1 MLNFKIAKKSYLLFT
16 GFFLLLSQGLFS
28 MEEPFGSGRRSRG
41 GFFLPAEDEF
51 EKKNA
56 FADLQKWTKEL
67 AKTPGDTELLA
78 KVEAAQAKYNDL
90 TGRSF
95 KSGFWAP
102 FKNKFPNIN
111 SITAF
116 FGMIICSC
124 TLYPFVEK
132 VSEEMKNQLNG
143 SMSNWFYFLFGG
155 LGSKISREVAHCQV
169 VFDSLTKELALVTRL
184 SSREV
189 SAGMNT
195 RVRLPNDP
203 TSPDNKD
210 SQKPSE
216 SVVQEA
222 YKCPICQQA
231 EGSMEFFFD
240 CEGKTDHGM
249 HPECAIKLF
258 ASSKDKNCPICKAER
273 KFDVMS
279 KDPAISSHLVKLN
292 IKSALQS
299 HVLIFNAAQKKINVL
314 IKQINKVHDKN
325 KYLTERTMLY
335 GILMDIRNLT
345 DILGNVI
352 CQNDFY
358 NQETLK
364 KLDVASAIGSYNCQT
379 LIAYIKNSVRNDV
392 SGLRRDGIG
401 SGYSG
406 SGLGSGF
413 GSGLGGSG
421 F

>member
-1 MLNFKIAKKSYLLFT
+1 MLNFKNSKKSYLLFT

-51 EKKNA
+51 EKRNA
-56 FADLQKWTKEL
+56 FADLQKAIKKLTSNPNDPDSL
-67 AKTPGDTELLA
+67 AE
-78 KVEAAQAKYNDL
+78 VHAAQSKYNDL

-143 SMSNWFYFLFGG
+143 SMSNWFYYLFGG
-155 LGSKISREVAHCQV
+155 LGSKVAREVAHCKEL
-169 VFDSLTKELALVTRL
+169 FDSLTREIALVTRL

-189 SAGMNT
+189 SSGMNT
-195 RVRLPNDP
+195 RIRLPNDP
-203 TSPDNKD
+203 TNPDNKD
-210 SQKPSE
+210 AQKPSE
-216 SVVQEA
+216 IAAQET
-222 YKCPICQQA
+222 YKCPICQKSD
-231 EGSMEFFFD
+231 GPMEFFFD
-240 CEGKTDHGM
+240 CNGKTDHGM
-249 HPECAIKLF
+249 HPECAIQLF

-299 HVLIFNAAQKKINVL
+299 HILIFNAAQKKINVL

-364 KLDVASAIGSYNCQT
+364 KLDIAAAIGSYNCQT
-379 LIAYIKNSVRNDV
+379 LITYIQNSARKEGI
-392 SGLRRDGIG
+392 GLRRDGIG

-406 SGLGSGF
+406 AGLGGGF